1 MARRHPKSPMSTTA
15 VFLVVLSFAATFLL
29 ARVLGKGFRQR
40 RAEKAAAE
48 ARKGQSRQVR
58 RAHDRKNR
66 GSR

>member
-1 MARRHPKSPMSTTA
+1 MSTFS
-15 VFLVVLSFAATFLL
+15 VFLVLLSFIATFML

-58 RAHDRKNR
+58 RARDRQQKA
-66 GSR
+66 SR

>member
-1 MARRHPKSPMSTTA
+1 MSIS
-15 VFLVVLSFAATFLL
+15 VIFIVVLSFAATFML

-58 RAHDRKNR
+58 RARERQQKD
-66 GSR
+66 SR